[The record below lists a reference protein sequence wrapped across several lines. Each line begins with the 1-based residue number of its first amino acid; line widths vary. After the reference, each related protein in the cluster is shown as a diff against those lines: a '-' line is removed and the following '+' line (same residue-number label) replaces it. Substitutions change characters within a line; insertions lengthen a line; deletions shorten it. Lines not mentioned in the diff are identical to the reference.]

1 MKGFWQQVYRWGKDE
16 RLRRPPIKKQERLV
30 DYSLVEMAA
39 LLRAGELTSR
49 QITLAYLARI
59 DRLNGPFEIY
69 NDNGGYNAFVRIDR
83 EQALVQS
90 DEADA
95 WINNP
100 EDPRGPAP
108 LLCGIPVGVKDSIGI
123 VDRESKNGAPEF
135 STNVALR
142 DATAVARL
150 RDAGAVVLGH
160 TICSR
165 FSGSTH
171 GDFGCNAW
179 DLDKVPGGSSSGSAI
194 APVARLCVATLGEE
208 TGGSMII
215 PAAANG
221 ASAIKPSLGYVST
234 GGVMPLRIGWDVVG
248 PMARS
253 VQDAAHVL
261 AAIQG
266 PDPDG
271 DPQTLHT
278 PLPFPPMPTEPRPG
292 AAPLTGLTIGIP
304 QTDWMTTSAVPP
316 AQTYDA
322 DYSAAFE
329 RFKVQ
334 LQQLGARVIEFAGVN
349 MADEVNCLYYAG
361 PILWTIE
368 NPYTPVTPA
377 MATTYC
383 QQYEANYWQAVEAF
397 AAGRPEADQET
408 LLRYYGTKYTHP
420 VVEQLPCA
428 VRIEAEQRRR
438 QQMALW
444 QDALNVAG
452 VDFMM
457 VLPLGAHVGFRQG
470 MGEPSGLQNQRSYYD
485 LPNALGWPM
494 VTFPIGHGRT
504 GIDKRLPINAAFWG
518 PRFSDPRLVQAAM
531 DYQHHHPE
539 YHREAPEDPPLR
551 RPVALAQ
558 PFWPVSRE
566 SSTDPLVKEGSLR
579 P

>member
-1 MKGFWQQVYRWGKDE
+1 MNGFWQHLYRWGLSE
-16 RLRRPPIKKQERLV
+16 RVRRSLITKQERLG
-30 DYSLVEMAA
+30 DSSLVEMAA
-39 LLRAGELTSR
+39 LLRTGELSSR
-49 QITLAYLARI
+49 QITVDYLARI
-59 DRLNGPFEIY
+59 DQLNGPLETY

-83 EQALVQS
+83 EQALAQS
-90 DEADA
+90 ADADA
-95 WINNP
+95 WLNNP
-100 EDPRGPAP
+100 NDPRGTAP
-108 LLCGIPVGVKDSIGI
+108 PLCGIPIGVKDSIGI
-123 VDRESKNGAPEF
+123 VGLESKNGAPEF
-135 STNVALR
+135 STNFALR
-142 DATAVARL
+142 NATAVARL

-179 DLDKVPGGSSSGSAI
+179 DIDKVPGGSSSGSAI

-278 PLPFPPMPTEPRPG
+278 PLPFPQMPTAPRPG
-292 AAPLTGLTIGIP
+292 ATPLAGLTIGIP
-304 QTDWMTTSAVPP
+304 QTDWMTQSVTPP
-316 AQTYDA
+316 AQTYDS
-322 DYSAAFE
+322 DYGAAFE
-329 RFKVQ
+329 RFKGQ

-349 MADEVNCLYYAG
+349 MMDEANCLYYAG

-368 NPYTPVTPA
+368 EPFTSVTPA

-383 QQYEANYWQAVEAF
+383 QQYEANYWQAVETF
-397 AAGRPEADQET
+397 AATRPEDDQAV
-408 LLRYYGTKYTHP
+408 LLRYYSREHAHP
-420 VVEQLPCA
+420 VVEQLPCV

-438 QQMALW
+438 MQMTLW
-444 QDALNVAG
+444 EDALDEAG

-457 VLPLGAHVGFRQG
+457 VMPLGAHVGFRMG
-470 MGEPSGLQNQRSYYD
+470 RGEPIGLQNQRSFYD

-494 VTFPIGHGRT
+494 VTFPIGHGSS
-504 GIDKRLPINAAFWG
+504 GIDRRLAINAAFWG
-518 PRFSDPRLVQAAM
+518 PRFSDASLVQAAM
-531 DYQHHHPE
+531 DFQQHHPE
-539 YHREAPEDPPLR
+539 YHRAAPDDPALRTPVPLA
-551 RPVALAQ
+551 RPY
-558 PFWPVSRE
+558 WPVTRD
-566 SSTDPLVKEGSLR
+566 SSTDPLVREGTLQ